1 MPYDTDDFETDVI
14 QRSHTVPVLVDFWA
28 EWCGPCKIIGPILE
42 RLAQQHEDE
51 WALAK
56 LDTDK
61 HQAIAMRYGI
71 RSIPNVKLFV
81 DGEVSDEFV
90 GALPEPRIVEWL
102 RKAVPSKYRAQ
113 LEGARQLLLENG
125 ASQAEEMLQ
134 PLVAAEPDNDQAV
147 VLLGQALLNSDSEL
161 AVRTVERIELGS
173 KYFEAA
179 EAVKTLANMFELI
192 GNAESLPEDSVR
204 DQYLNAVRDTQGSDF
219 EGALDGFVGV
229 IRKNRYYDDDGAR
242 KACIAIFKL
251 LGEDH
256 ETTKKYRPV
265 FASALY

>member
-14 QRSHTVPVLVDFWA
+14 QRSRTIPVLVDFWA

-42 RLAQQHEDE
+42 RLAHEHEDE

-61 HQAIAMRYGI
+61 HPAIAARYAI

-81 DGEVSDEFV
+81 DGEVGDEFV

-102 RKAVPSKYRAQ
+102 SKAVPSKYRAQ
-113 LEGARQLLLENG
+113 LDGARQLLLEDR
-125 ASQAEEMLQ
+125 ASHALEILQ
-134 PLVAAEPDNDQAV
+134 PVVAAEPDNDQAV
-147 VLLGQALLNSDSEL
+147 ALLGHALLNSDSQQ
-161 AVRTVERIELGS
+161 AVKTVERIELGS

-179 EAVKTLANMFELI
+179 EAISTLANMFKLI
-192 GNAESLPEDSVR
+192 GDAESLPVDPVKDE
-204 DQYLNAVRDTQGSDF
+204 YLNAVRETQANNF
-219 EGALDGFVGV
+219 EGALDGFVSV
-229 IRKNRYYDDDGAR
+229 IRKNRYYDDDGSR

-251 LGEDH
+251 LGEEH
-256 ETTKKYRPV
+256 EVTKKYRPT